1 MPWSESGI
9 SPDVIINPHAF
20 PSRMTIGMLIE
31 SMAGKAGA
39 LHARFQDGTPFQ
51 FDENNR
57 AVDYFGAQ
65 LRSAGY
71 HYLGSEPLYSG
82 ISGEPL
88 MADIFMGVVYYQRLR
103 HMVKDKFQARATGPI
118 NSIHRQPIK
127 GRKVHG
133 GIRFGEMERDS
144 LIAHGVSFLLHD
156 RLMNCS
162 DYHTTYACRD
172 CGSIIAAQNKSK
184 QFRKQQQDEAVRS
197 AMSGSSDVKIE
208 AKILPQEVAS
218 NVHCRVC
225 NHGQGV
231 CVVAVPY
238 VFLYLVNELAAMN
251 IRLTLDIK

>member
-1 MPWSESGI
+1 
-9 SPDVIINPHAF
+9 
-20 PSRMTIGMLIE
+20 
-31 SMAGKAGA
+31 
-39 LHARFQDGTPFQ
+39 
-51 FDENNR
+51 
-57 AVDYFGAQ
+57 
-65 LRSAGY
+65 
-71 HYLGSEPLYSG
+71 
-82 ISGEPL
+82 
-88 MADIFMGVVYYQRLR
+88 MADIFFGVVYYQRLR

-184 QFRKQQQDEAVRS
+184 QFRKAQQDEAIREQRQL
-197 AMSGSSDVKIE
+197 AKAAEGGDQEVKVE

-218 NVHCRVC
+218 NVYCRVC
-225 NHGQGV
+225 DHGQGV

-238 VFLYLVNELAAMN
+238 VFLYLVNELASMN